1 MSVHRAALSRRRSV
15 GVSRALRGRSDS
27 WFVPV
32 SALLVVAVGAWLGV
46 QLTNPDAPV
55 ATSIAAAG
63 AGGFALL
70 VGCVLAAPMAMFTAA
85 FALLAIVVVE
95 PAPVDVVFLV
105 MITLTVAARLVDP
118 LVPGVITMLL
128 SPYVALTLLSIINAA
143 DTAEAVRFEFITLYL
158 VVLGVWLT
166 WTFRDARATQLA
178 MTAYTLAAAVTAG
191 VSTLARFA
199 PFPGGDVLLYDEF
212 RVQGLFQDPN
222 VFAAFLVPA
231 AAITLED
238 IARPRLFPWGRR
250 VSIVVFMT
258 IVAGTIVAFSRAGW
272 LNLFLACTTV
282 ILVTTFRRGG
292 LRQVSRVAG
301 VIAATAIAGIV
312 LLVTTGSLDFLQE
325 RTQLESYDK
334 YRFGA
339 QSSAFSAMT
348 DFVLGHGPGQTELGL
363 DLATHSIYGRSA
375 YEQGVLGLVLVS
387 TLMLATLA
395 FAWGLARR
403 DADVN
408 GVGSAALLGSWL
420 GLVASGFFI
429 DTLHWRHLWVVAA
442 LIWVGAASRGKRE
455 SPAETAAAR

>member
-1 MSVHRAALSRRRSV
+1 MSVHRAAVARRRSV
-15 GVSRALRGRSDS
+15 GVSRVLDGRSDS

-32 SALLVVAVGAWLGV
+32 SALLVVAIGAWLGV
-46 QLTNPDAPV
+46 QLTNPDAPI
-55 ATSIAAAG
+55 ATSVAAAG
-63 AGGFALL
+63 AAGFAIL
-70 VGCVLAAPMAMFTAA
+70 VAFVLAAPMAMFTTA
-85 FALLAIVVVE
+85 FALLAFVIVE

-105 MITLTVAARLVDP
+105 LITLTVAARAVDP
-118 LVPGVITMLL
+118 LVPGAITVLL
-128 SPYVALTLLSIINAA
+128 APYVALTLLSIINAR
-143 DTAEAVRFEFITLYL
+143 DTVESVRFELITLYL

-166 WTFRDARATQLA
+166 WTFRDPRATRLA
-178 MTAYTLAAAVTAG
+178 MTAYTLAAAATAG

-199 PFPGGDVLLYDEF
+199 PFPGGDALLYDEF

-231 AAITLED
+231 AAIALED

-250 VSIVVFMT
+250 VSMVVFMT
-258 IVAGTIVAFSRAGW
+258 LVVGTLVAFSRAGW

-282 ILVTTFRRGG
+282 ILVTAFRRGG

-301 VIAATAIAGIV
+301 VILATAIGGLV

-339 QSSAFSAMT
+339 QSSAFSEMT

-363 DLATHSIYGRSA
+363 ELATHSIYGRSA
-375 YEQGVLGLVLVS
+375 YEQGVLGLILIT

-403 DADVN
+403 DVDVN

-442 LIWVGAASRGKRE
+442 LIWVGAASRGLRT
-455 SPAETAAAR
+455 SPSSGTLPG

>member
-1 MSVHRAALSRRRSV
+1 MSVHGAGGPRRRSAGV
-15 GVSRALRGRSDS
+15 GGMLTGRSDS
-27 WFVPV
+27 WFVPL
-32 SALLVVAVGAWLGV
+32 SALVVVAVGAWLGV
-46 QLTNPDAPV
+46 VLTNPDAPV
-55 ATSIAAAG
+55 ETSLAAAA
-63 AGGFALL
+63 AGGFARL
-70 VGCVLAAPMAMFTAA
+70 VGLVLAAPIAMFTTA
-85 FALLAIVVVE
+85 FALLAFVIVE

-105 MITLTVAARLVDP
+105 LIALTVAARLVDP
-118 LVPGVITMLL
+118 LLPGAITMLL
-128 SPYVALTLLSIINAA
+128 ALYVALTLISIINAS
-143 DTAEAVRFEFITLYL
+143 DTAESIRFEFITLYL
-158 VVLGVWLT
+158 VFLGVWLT

-231 AAITLED
+231 AAIVLEE
-238 IARPRLFPWGRR
+238 IARPRLFPWSRR
-250 VSIVVFMT
+250 VSMVVFMT
-258 IVAGTIVAFSRAGW
+258 LAAGTIVAFSRAGW
-272 LNLFLACTTV
+272 LNLFLACSTV
-282 ILVTTFRRGG
+282 ILMTTFRRGG
-292 LRQVSRVAG
+292 LKQVSRVAG
-301 VIAATAIAGIV
+301 VILATAIGGLV
-312 LLVTTGSLDFLQE
+312 LLLTTGSFDFLQQ

-348 DFVLGHGPGQTELGL
+348 DFTFGHGPGQTELGL

-387 TLMLATLA
+387 TLMLATLG

-403 DADVN
+403 DAVVN

-442 LIWVGAASRGKRE
+442 LIWVSAASRGRDL
-455 SPAETAAAR
+455 SSSIARGAR